1 VVGKMANPHAMNRP
15 FATITAR
22 SGITANS
29 FDLAVR
35 QIGGKRLTISPLQ
48 RRAMADERN
57 HEN

>member
-1 VVGKMANPHAMNRP
+1 
-15 FATITAR
+15 
-22 SGITANS
+22 
-29 FDLAVR
+29 VR